1 MNLNP
6 SASNTTLSDAIMNR
20 PFPSPMQRGRIA
32 SGSRLA
38 YTVSLIISARLYA
51 PTSREVNSF
60 SARLTSPPKFTISFA
75 RSRTMTSLSE
85 VVMKAQPFLLSSSRI
100 SSAFAMSPLCASA
113 MSPYEV
119 LTTIG
124 WAFSRT
130 LDPVVEY
137 RTWPIPLF
145 PRRSMRSSF
154 EKTSCTRPMPR
165 FDFISPL
172 YTARPA
178 DSWPRCWR
186 TRNPKKRSVVTGVVP
201 EQPMIPHFSRGRR
214 SENSDVAWSGAMVN
228 ASSPRSNSAVSSSV
242 RSRRRRNISSVCDT
256 RADRN
261 AGIGCGRSS
270 VPSSRA
276 TRSPSSSRP
285 PTSWRNV
292 DDVISADN
300 RKVHL
305 PLGLIV
311 LHLLRIAEDEVHVRV
326 ESVEDPAVPSPAF
339 QLNHHVRTDPL
350 VEERKRLNHRTTTQ
364 PWRRRT

>member
-1 MNLNP
+1 
-6 SASNTTLSDAIMNR
+6 
-20 PFPSPMQRGRIA
+20 
-32 SGSRLA
+32 
-38 YTVSLIISARLYA
+38 
-51 PTSREVNSF
+51 
-60 SARLTSPPKFTISFA
+60 
-75 RSRTMTSLSE
+75 
-85 VVMKAQPFLLSSSRI
+85 
-100 SSAFAMSPLCASA
+100 

-165 FDFISPL
+165 LDFISPL

-186 TRNPKKRSVVTGVVP
+186 IRKPRKRSVVTGVVP
-201 EQPMIPHFSRGRR
+201 EQPMIPHFSRGRWSKR
-214 SENSDVAWSGAMVN
+214 SDVAWSAAIVN
-228 ASSPRSNSAVSSSV
+228 ASSPRSSSEVSSCV
-242 RSRRRRNISSVCDT
+242 RSRRRRNTSSACGT
-256 RADRN
+256 RADRTV
-261 AGIGCGRSS
+261 GTGCGRFS
-270 VPSSRA
+270 VPSFRA
-276 TRSPSSSRP
+276 TRSPWSCRP
-285 PTSWRNV
+285 PTSWRDV
-292 DDVISADN
+292 DDVVPTDD

-305 PLGLIV
+305 SLGLIV
-311 LHLLRIAEDEVHVRV
+311 LHLLRVAEDEVHVRV
-326 ESVEDPAVPSPAF
+326 ESVEDPAVPPPAF